1 MVLTIKGENFMP
13 VGTKNTTIPGCGT
26 HHIAIQTRDL
36 GESLKLYRNVLGM
49 TVAAEFGTP
58 ERKIML
64 LDAGDG
70 SHIELFE
77 PTSETPGSGSAAPND
92 PVLHFA
98 LATTD
103 TRAATEIVRQAGYTI
118 TVEPKDVDLNQIQAT
133 IAFFVGPNG
142 EVIELFQVH

>member
-1 MVLTIKGENFMP
+1 MP
-13 VGTKNTTIPGCGT
+13 FGDKNTIIPGCGT
-26 HHIAIQTRDL
+26 HHIAIQVRDWDA
-36 GESLKLYRNVLGM
+36 SLTLYRDVLGM
-49 TVAAEFGTP
+49 QFVAEFGTP

-70 SHIELFE
+70 SHIELFA
-77 PTSETPGSGSAAPND
+77 PTDASPAPGSDAPND

-103 TRAATEIVRQAGYTI
+103 TRAAIEVVRAAGYTI

-133 IAFFVGPNG
+133 IAFFVGPSG
-142 EVIELFQVH
+142 EVIEFFQTH